1 MRFLNLLIEQFAKQT
16 STIFLFAY
24 SAHIDILR
32 KKPMHEQKQHN
43 LRIING
49 LMTSAEYFV
58 IDIAQEK

>member
-1 MRFLNLLIEQFAKQT
+1 
-16 STIFLFAY
+16 
-24 SAHIDILR
+24 
-32 KKPMHEQKQHN
+32 MHEQKQHN